1 MSRSLFRF
9 HSLRVKKV
17 KLLCGFWP
25 YNPHYTWWETTP
37 EWKLFVLCLIYKIE
51 IFTYT
56 LSYAYRYM
64 MSTTFLLNNILQTT
78 ICLKTDIENQIH
90 SQLLVVLVA
99 QTCPTLCDPMDCS
112 PPGSSIHGIFQDKN
126 TGVGCHILLQGILLT
141 QGLNL
146 GPTTLQVD
154 STIWATKEWKS
165 LSRVWLFETPW
176 NIQSLEFSRPEN

>member
-17 KLLCGFWP
+17 KLLCGFWS

-37 EWKLFVLCLIYKIE
+37 EWKLFILCLIYKTE

-64 MSTTFLLNNILQTT
+64 MSTTFLLKNTFQTA

-90 SQLLVVLVA
+90 SQLL
-99 QTCPTLCDPMDCS
+99 
-112 PPGSSIHGIFQDKN
+112 
-126 TGVGCHILLQGILLT
+126 
-141 QGLNL
+141 
-146 GPTTLQVD
+146 
-154 STIWATKEWKS
+154 
-165 LSRVWLFETPW
+165 SRVSCSDVSHTLWPPW
-176 NIQSLEFSRPEN
+176 TVARQVPPSMGFFRTRILEWVAISFSRGYSWPRDWTWVLPHCR